1 MRGILVRMI
10 QLVTVASVLGRIRPQ
25 PVIDTQNDAAVDL
38 WAQRLGVS
46 REDLLAAVAE
56 VGNSI
61 AAVRRQLSASGLPAR

>member
-10 QLVTVASVLGRIRPQ
+10 QLVTVASVLGKIRPQ
-25 PVIDTQNDAAVDL
+25 PVIDTQNAAAVDL

-46 REDLLAAVAE
+46 REDLLAAVAK

-61 AAVRRQLSASGLPAR
+61 AAVRRQLSAS

>member
-61 AAVRRQLSASGLPAR
+61 AAVRRQLSAS

>member
-25 PVIDTQNDAAVDL
+25 PVIDTQNAAAVDL

-61 AAVRRQLSASGLPAR
+61 AAVRRQLSAS

>member
-1 MRGILVRMI
+1 M
-10 QLVTVASVLGRIRPQ
+10 
-25 PVIDTQNDAAVDL
+25 IDTQNDAAVDL

-61 AAVRRQLSASGLPAR
+61 AAVRRQLSAS